1 MSSGHS
7 AIAVWA
13 VILLLGA
20 GTYALRASFLGPLG
34 RRPFPEWAL
43 RLLRYTP
50 VAVLPALIAPA
61 TVWPAATDGQ
71 PDPARLLAAAATVIV
86 GAWTRSAL
94 PAMTAG
100 LATLYTALWLIG

>member
-1 MSSGHS
+1 MTPHS
-7 AIAVWA
+7 PAAVWV
-13 VILLLGA
+13 VILILGA

-61 TVWPAATDGQ
+61 TVWPEATGGH
-71 PDPARLLAAAATVIV
+71 PDPARLLAALATVIA
-86 GAWTRSAL
+86 GALTRSAL
-94 PAMTAG
+94 PAMGAG
-100 LATLYTALWLIG
+100 LVTLYAALWLIG

>member
-1 MSSGHS
+1 MTGHS
-7 AIAVWA
+7 PFAVWA
-13 VILLLGA
+13 VILILGA

-61 TVWPAATDGQ
+61 TVWPAATGGET
-71 PDPARLLAAAATVIV
+71 DPARLLAAGATVIA
-86 GAWTRSAL
+86 GALTRSAL
-94 PAMTAG
+94 PAMAAG
-100 LATLYTALWLIG
+100 LATLYAGLWLIG